1 MHEGRAERE
10 LRRAHKANLKIA
22 RMREQAAVTL
32 QAAANRGA
40 GGASG
45 AVQPLSTVQQRPRM
59 ASSAGGTCMLSMPSA
74 AEAARLPTP
83 MDHAA
88 VMKLLQAAFATQEP
102 SATVG
107 AGDAVGSPGFAGQ
120 LPVAPGSD
128 ASASAAGQ
136 TDAQLALTG
145 GLSTVGVR
153 VSSMPSA
160 SRRGSSINR
169 AGSIFTGL
177 TGAPSIMMRSDGLPN
192 VRTPLQ
198 PLGAVP
204 ESSKPSVLTAVS
216 ARQVTSASASSINA
230 AESASKPADATL
242 LMQAA
247 TDQSFARQ
255 LLAQLQT
262 QLVVKA
268 GAAVGS
274 PSMAADAASPA
285 AAMDGD
291 LGVAAKGGLDMM
303 KVIDE
308 ERDVEGL
315 VELSM
320 VAHHVAGSG
329 FEGTGSVV
337 GAASRDMQLGTTVA
351 VASAMNQAA
360 GAAADNANL
369 SRMIRDAKRA
379 VQAHEEAA
387 EREKRLADELAL
399 DKAAMQAEF
408 NAFRMV
414 SVVAR
419 CR

>member
-32 QAAANRGA
+32 QAAATRGA

-59 ASSAGGTCMLSMPSA
+59 ASSASGTCMLSMPSA

-153 VSSMPSA
+153 VGSMPSA
-160 SRRGSSINR
+160 SRRGSINR

-216 ARQVTSASASSINA
+216 ARHVTSASASSINA

-247 TDQSFARQ
+247 TNQSFARQ

-268 GAAVGS
+268 GAAIGS
-274 PSMAADAASPA
+274 PSTAAVAASPA
-285 AAMDGD
+285 AAMHGD

-360 GAAADNANL
+360 GAAADNADL
-369 SRMIRDAKRA
+369 SRMIRDGKRA